1 MPDVLICERDHSV
14 AQSWAEL
21 LAADGHT
28 VSVVEPVKVA
38 VEGALSEP
46 CGMVVVTVSP
56 GDDEGLELIPA
67 VHEVDQK
74 MPVVVVGETES
85 LELEREARIRKV
97 FYYLVQPVEPDELK
111 AVVGRALGTRSSD
124 AVA

>member
-1 MPDVLICERDHSV
+1 MPDVLICERDRSV

-21 LAADGHT
+21 LAADGRT
-28 VSVVEPVKVA
+28 VDVAEPVKVA
-38 VEGALSEP
+38 VEEALSES

-56 GDDEGLELIPA
+56 RDDEGLELIPA
-67 VHEVDQK
+67 VHEVDPK
-74 MPVVVVGETES
+74 MPVVAVGETES